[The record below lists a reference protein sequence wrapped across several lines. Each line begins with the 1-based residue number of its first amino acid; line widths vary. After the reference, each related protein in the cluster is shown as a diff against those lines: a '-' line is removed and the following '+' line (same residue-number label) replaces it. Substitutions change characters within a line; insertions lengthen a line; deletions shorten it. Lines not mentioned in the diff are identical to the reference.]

1 MKHIKKFESYGN
13 QEVSKINEEFDLAT
27 VGELFNQFMGWLQNT
42 HMDGTGEYYANW
54 EAIVGV
60 LGALGLTSP
69 LLISAIRSKKEDKE
83 KLNKMILD
91 KVKEN
96 PDRDPKEIAKEVE
109 EEFNKANR
117 PTHHYRVGGG
127 APL

>member
-13 QEVSKINEEFDLAT
+13 EEVSRINEEFDLAS
-27 VGELFNQFMGWLQNT
+27 VGEMFSQFMNWLQQS

-69 LLISAIRSKKEDKE
+69 LFISLIKHNKVEKE
-83 KLNKMILD
+83 KLNQAILK

-96 PDRDPKEIAKEVE
+96 PDADPKVIAKEVE
-109 EEFNKANR
+109 EEMKKANK